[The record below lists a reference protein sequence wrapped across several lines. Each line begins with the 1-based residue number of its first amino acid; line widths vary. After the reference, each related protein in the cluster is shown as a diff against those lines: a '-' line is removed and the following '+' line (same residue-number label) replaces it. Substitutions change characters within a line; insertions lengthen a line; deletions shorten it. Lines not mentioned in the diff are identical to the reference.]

1 MVTAEIITDFKVIHG
16 FDVFM
21 DFIFFFFSFSL
32 CLFLIEACVAHMRNA
47 ACTT

>member
-21 DFIFFFFSFSL
+21 DFNFFFSFCL
-32 CLFLIEACVAHMRNA
+32 CLFLIEACVAHTRNA
-47 ACTT
+47 VCTT